1 MGCSVGSDGDNVIS
15 IKVTVIDGQTKD
27 PVSGAKVALLG
38 VHTIGEYGGG
48 GRRTIVGYRP
58 CNSKGEIIFN
68 LLSYDASRVD
78 IVKAEKFGYGSAQVQ
93 YNLEK
98 ELVIHL

>member
-1 MGCSVGSDGDNVIS
+1 MGCSVGLDGDNVIS
-15 IKVTVIDGQTKD
+15 IKVTVIDEQTKD

-38 VHTIGEYGGG
+38 VNKIEYGVG
-48 GRRTIVGYRP
+48 GRETIIGYRP